1 VDTVLGVA
9 VLVAVAALA
18 SYAARLARQNARLLG
33 ELHDARSGQVLPKL
47 AVEIHRSRTRHEAVV
62 SVVNVGLGPAL
73 DCTLQLRFRGNADEP
88 DDIRQVR
95 ASVIAPGERLWFRA
109 PDIAG
114 RVVRPM
120 TDRELAETFASIEIL
135 GAARDAYGSAL
146 EIEDS
151 ITDLETYVGL
161 SRRAHLL
168 DRDPRFDT

>member
-18 SYAARLARQNARLLG
+18 WWAARLARQNARLLG

-47 AVEIHRSRTRHEAVV
+47 AVEIHRSKTRHEALV
-62 SVVNVGLGPAL
+62 SVLNVGLGPAL
-73 DCTLQLRFRGNADEP
+73 DCTLQLRFRGTEDEP
-88 DDIRQVR
+88 DDIRQLRV
-95 ASVIAPGERLWFRA
+95 SVIAPGERLWFRA

-120 TDRELAETFASIEIL
+120 TDREMAETFTSIELI
-135 GAARDAYGSAL
+135 GAGRDAYGAAF
-146 EIEDS
+146 EVDDR

-161 SRRAHLL
+161 TRRAQIL
-168 DRDPRFDT
+168 DRDPRGEG